1 MRKTLKVFAVISGI
15 LILLLAVVVG
25 ILPFVID
32 PNQFKPRIAGMV
44 QEKIGREVVFD
55 GDLHLSVF
63 PSLGVSTERIRIK
76 NVPGFQ
82 ETDFL
87 SIEQC
92 EVRVSL
98 LSLLGKKLEIN
109 RIDLKG
115 LRLNLIRTKEGLNNW
130 SNLFV
135 KSGANAKPPAPGIS
149 SPSPQPTPEKDVLQ
163 LLEIGGASLRDTE
176 ITWDDRQAGK
186 RLDVDNINLDL
197 GPFHWERFT
206 DVALQFSV
214 VEPESG
220 YQDRIDLKT
229 RAMVKQNFAMANF
242 ADTELKLTMEGKALP
257 GKTLTAMLA
266 APEILFEKD
275 AQKIQVPKLL
285 IQSGKLSIASS
296 LTAVNLFSEADVEA
310 HIEIA
315 EFNPGELLQRFE
327 IASPK
332 FQDPSAFSRL
342 QAGFN
347 LHAVKNTFSVSALRC
362 KLDDTLL
369 QGDAR
374 IDGWE
379 APSIRF
385 NLAGDA
391 VDIGRYLP
399 PSAKNK
405 NKLVS
410 PSAAIAVALSKLPVE
425 RLRKL
430 DAQGELHLQR
440 LKMNG
445 ITADDLRLKL
455 NAKEGV
461 VQTRQEISQFYR
473 GGYSGS
479 VDFNAK
485 GSGATMA
492 LTEKVEHVDIEAILK
507 VIGSKIAVSGV
518 LTGSAALQGQGNDPK
533 QIRQGLKGS
542 LAFGVKDGSIRD
554 VKFLKIINQG
564 IDLLNKVP
572 LSADAGSGL
581 GFSEISGTGT
591 LAESVIRSEDLL
603 VKSSRFRI
611 TGSGL
616 THVDTG
622 VVDYR
627 FVANLAK
634 AQATATEPE
643 KFHSTPIVV
652 NMSGT
657 LADPSYRLDTA
668 ALLTEKNKAKIDKLL
683 DKNKDKIDKLKEKLD
698 KKLGPGV
705 GDLLKQLF

>member
-15 LILLLAVVVG
+15 FILLLAVVVG

-32 PNQFKPRIAGMV
+32 PNQFKPRIAGMI
-44 QEKIGREVVFD
+44 QQKIGREVVFD

-63 PSLGVSTERIRIK
+63 PSLGISSERIRIK

-82 ETDFL
+82 AADFL
-87 SIEQC
+87 GIEQG
-92 EVRVSL
+92 EVRVSVWPL
-98 LSLLGKKLEIN
+98 LDKRLEIN

-115 LRLNLIRTKEGLNNW
+115 LRLNLIRTQEGLDNWSDLFRKSGAKAIPPASGIPPPSLQRTPEKEGLQ
-130 SNLFV
+130 LF
-135 KSGANAKPPAPGIS
+135 
-149 SPSPQPTPEKDVLQ
+149 
-163 LLEIGGASLRDTE
+163 EIGGISLKDTK

-214 VEPESG
+214 IKPESG
-220 YQDRIDLKT
+220 YQDRFDLKT
-229 RAMVKQNFAMANF
+229 RAMSRQDFARANF
-242 ADTELKLTMEGKALP
+242 ADTELKWTREGKALP
-257 GKTLTAMLA
+257 GKTLTAMVA
-266 APEILFEKD
+266 APEILFEND
-275 AQKIQVPKLL
+275 AQKIQVPKLQM
-285 IQSGKLSIASS
+285 QSGKLSIASS
-296 LTAVNLFSEADVEA
+296 LTAVNLFSEADVDA
-310 HIEIA
+310 RIDIA
-315 EFNPGELLQRFE
+315 EFNPAELMQRFE
-327 IASPK
+327 IAAPK
-332 FQDPSAFSRL
+332 FQDSSVFSRL

-347 LHAVKNTFSVSALRC
+347 LQAVKNTLSISALRC

-374 IDGWE
+374 IEGRE

-430 DAQGELHLQR
+430 DAQGELHLQH
-440 LKMNG
+440 LKMSG
-445 ITADDLRLKL
+445 ITADDLHLKL
-455 NAKEGV
+455 NAKDGA
-461 VQTRQEISQFYR
+461 VQTRQEISRFYR

-485 GSGATMA
+485 GSGTTMA

-507 VIGSKIAVSGV
+507 VIGSKIAMSGV
-518 LTGSAALQGQGNDPK
+518 LTGSAALRGQGNDPK
-533 QIRQGLKGS
+533 QIRQGLKGN

-572 LSADAGSGL
+572 LTADAGSGL
-581 GFSEISGTGT
+581 GFSEISGTGI

-603 VKSSRFRI
+603 VKSPRFRI

-622 VVDYR
+622 AVDYR
-627 FVANLAK
+627 FVANLVK

-643 KFHSTPIVV
+643 KFHSTPVVV
-652 NMSGT
+652 NMNGT
-657 LADPSYRLDTA
+657 LTDPGYRLDTA

-705 GDLLKQLF
+705 GDLLDKLF